1 MQLGSRFDTA
11 LAYARLAHDGQ
22 VRKGTAVPYVAH
34 LLAVA
39 ATVLEYGGDEDLAI
53 AGLLHD
59 AVEDQGGLP
68 RLADIRA
75 RFGERVARIVLACS
89 DSQEADGGA
98 KPPWRQRKLAYLRH
112 LETADRD
119 VLQVSLADKIH
130 NARSILRDLRTPAVG
145 TGVWGRF
152 SASPA
157 DTVAYY
163 AALAAVFRR
172 RLPGQL
178 ADELDEIT
186 RAIAADAGL
195 RAIPLAEIA
204 TR

>member
-1 MQLGSRFDTA
+1 MQLGTRFDDA
-11 LAYARLAHDGQ
+11 LAYARQAHASQ
-22 VRKGTAVPYVAH
+22 TRKGTAVPYVAH

-75 RFGERVARIVLACS
+75 RFGERVAGIVLACS
-89 DSQEADGGA
+89 DSEATDSGA

-112 LETADRD
+112 LDTADRE
-119 VLQVSLADKIH
+119 VLLVSLADKVH
-130 NARSILRDLRTPAVG
+130 NARSILRDLRTAGVG
-145 TGVWGRF
+145 ASVWGRF
-152 SASPA
+152 NASAA

-163 AALAAVFRR
+163 AALAAAFRR

-178 ADELDEIT
+178 SDELAEIVD
-186 RAIAADAGL
+186 AIAADAGVPARPL
-195 RAIPLAEIA
+195 DAIDA
-204 TR
+204 

>member
-1 MQLGSRFDTA
+1 MQLGPRFDTA
-11 LAYARLAHDGQ
+11 LAYARQAHASQ
-22 VRKGTAVPYVAH
+22 TRKGTAVPYVAH
-34 LLAVA
+34 LLAVS

-75 RFGERVARIVLACS
+75 RFGERVAGIVLACS
-89 DSQEADGGA
+89 DSEATDSGA

-112 LETADRD
+112 LDGADRD
-119 VLQVSLADKIH
+119 VLLVSLADKVH
-130 NARSILRDLRTPAVG
+130 NARSILRDLRTAGVG
-145 TGVWGRF
+145 ASVWGRF
-152 SASPA
+152 NASAA

-163 AALAAVFRR
+163 AALAAAFRR

-178 ADELDEIT
+178 SDELAEIVDV
-186 RAIAADAGL
+186 IAADAGVPARPL
-195 RAIPLAEIA
+195 DAIGAS
-204 TR
+204 